1 MTKQMPPRFSSRKDA
16 TMNIKPIK
24 TRSDYKA
31 ALKII
36 EGLMDA
42 KAGTPDGDR
51 LDVLSVLVEAY
62 ETKNFP
68 IDAPDPVEAIKF
80 RMEQQGLERRDLEPM
95 IGTRA
100 RVSEVLSGKRGLSLN
115 MIRRLNTG
123 LNIPAGVLIQE
134 SQGKKGTSR

>member
-1 MTKQMPPRFSSRKDA
+1 
-16 TMNIKPIK
+16 MNIKPIK

-42 KAGTPDGDR
+42 TAGTPDGDR

>member
-1 MTKQMPPRFSSRKDA
+1 
-16 TMNIKPIK
+16 MNIKPIK